1 MTGHKTE
8 AGLDPYESVD
18 EKQQVNIKLE
28 YLNGMANCIF
38 GTRNVF
44 QSNDPR

>member
-18 EKQQVNIKLE
+18 EKQQRLISSWNI
-28 YLNGMANCIF
+28 
-38 GTRNVF
+38 
-44 QSNDPR
+44 